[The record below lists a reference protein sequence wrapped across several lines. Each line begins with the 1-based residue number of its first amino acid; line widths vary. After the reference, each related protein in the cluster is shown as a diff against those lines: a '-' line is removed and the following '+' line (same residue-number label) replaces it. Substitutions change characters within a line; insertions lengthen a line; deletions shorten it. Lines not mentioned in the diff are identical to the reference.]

1 MYLIFD
7 TETTGLPRNW
17 SAPLNDLDNWP
28 RVIQIAWQLH
38 DVDGALIEAK
48 DYLIQPR
55 GFNIPFKAQDIH
67 GISTDLALRDGLLLE
82 EVIQKFV
89 NVLARTKFLIGHNLK
104 FDTNVLGAEFIR
116 SGINPK
122 LLEMPVLDTC
132 TPRSAQ
138 VTKIKGR
145 GNSFKIPKLSELHIK
160 LFGEEFK
167 EAHNATADVEASARC
182 FWELVR
188 LQHWSHDELGW
199 DQSSL
204 KKFQDSN
211 KGRIKPIGL
220 VHINFK
226 EESALISNS
235 INEVPEVLNAPNA
248 LGDINIKESED
259 FFHLHTHSQF
269 SVLQATAKVS
279 EMVQRVVDDGQS
291 ALGITD
297 IGNMMGAFQ
306 FIKAVGDYNRSR
318 PDGTK
323 ELKAIIGYEAYVCRN
338 RDDKSQKDDGYQI
351 PLLAKNKLGY
361 HNLARLSSAAYIEGF
376 YYVPR
381 IDKKILLEN
390 KEGLMVTT
398 GGLNGEIPQL
408 ILQVGEKQAEEAF
421 LWFKNEFG
429 SDFYAEIN
437 RHGLPEEDIV
447 NETLLRFCSSHN
459 VKPVAAN
466 NAFYLDQ
473 SEAEAHDI
481 LLCVKDNEKR
491 STPIG
496 RGKGFRYGFPNDQ
509 FYLTTKTEMSVKFSD
524 IPFALS
530 NLQDLLDKVD
540 NYPLAR
546 QVLLPKFEIPL
557 EFLGTKNNKEDQ
569 KIGENEYLKH
579 LTYLGAEKIYVNVTD
594 EIKERID
601 FELETIKKTG
611 YPGYFLI
618 VQDFCNAAREMD
630 VTVGPG
636 RGSAAGSAVAYCIGI
651 TNVDPISYNLLFE
664 RFLNPDR
671 VSLPDIDIDFDD
683 RGRDRVIQYVID
695 KYGSSQVAQIITYGK
710 MAAKSSIKDAAR
722 ALDLSFDQADK
733 LTKTVPDNQSLAN
746 VLGPDDKKIREQL
759 NGEDYKNA
767 KNLREF
773 YKADDNNGETLRQA
787 KVLEGSLRNTG
798 IHACG
803 VIITP
808 SDIRDLIPVAVAK
821 DSEMWCTQFDNAAVE
836 SAGLL
841 KMDFLGLK
849 TLTIIKDAV
858 LLVKKRHTISLEM
871 EDIPKD
877 DEATYRL
884 FQRGETVGIFQYESP
899 GMQKHLKDLKPTV
912 FADLIAMNALYR
924 PGPIEYIPSF
934 IKRKHGIE
942 PITYDVPDMEGFLKE
957 TYGITVY
964 QEQVMLLSQKLA
976 GFSKGEA
983 DVLRKAMGKKIK
995 SVLDQMKPKFIDGGA
1010 ERGHPGEILEKIW
1023 KDWEAFASYA
1033 FNKSHSTCYAW
1044 IAYQTAYLKANY
1056 PAEYMAAVLS
1066 NNMND
1071 IKQVTF
1077 FMEEC
1082 KRMKLD
1088 VLGPDVNESEDAF
1101 TVNEKGALRFG
1112 LLGMRGVGS
1121 AAVDFL
1127 IENRS
1132 DKGSYKNIFDFAR
1145 RVDLRIVN
1153 KGTWEALALGGGF
1166 DSFDGLHRAMLFSES
1181 SDGKTFLEKIRRY
1194 GQGMQDQESSS
1205 QVSLFGGDSGIDIQ
1219 EPELPVVDEWNNLEL
1234 LKRERDVN
1242 GIFLSAHPLDNYKFQ
1257 IQTFVKNSVS
1267 EMENL
1272 ETFVGDSSYRDYT
1285 IAGIISN
1292 VQVKTSRNGKEM
1304 GVFTLED
1311 HEGTREFVLFGK
1323 QFLNFREFLVD
1334 DIMVLIRG
1342 RVHRPNWAKNDSSA
1356 RLYADITNII
1366 LLSEIFE
1373 REARSIDIMSDIND
1387 VIVHRWHELGNIL
1400 RKYPG
1405 DSKVTF
1411 HVKDPITSVSVAM
1424 PSRNLK
1430 TNINQALL
1438 GEIDALDFVYAFVKT
1453 DQS

>member
-1 MYLIFD
+1 
-7 TETTGLPRNW
+7 
-17 SAPLNDLDNWP
+17 
-28 RVIQIAWQLH
+28 
-38 DVDGALIEAK
+38 
-48 DYLIQPR
+48 
-55 GFNIPFKAQDIH
+55 
-67 GISTDLALRDGLLLE
+67 
-82 EVIQKFV
+82 
-89 NVLARTKFLIGHNLK
+89 
-104 FDTNVLGAEFIR
+104 
-116 SGINPK
+116 
-122 LLEMPVLDTC
+122 
-132 TPRSAQ
+132 
-138 VTKIKGR
+138 
-145 GNSFKIPKLSELHIK
+145 
-160 LFGEEFK
+160 
-167 EAHNATADVEASARC
+167 
-182 FWELVR
+182 
-188 LQHWSHDELGW
+188 
-199 DQSSL
+199 
-204 KKFQDSN
+204 
-211 KGRIKPIGL
+211 
-220 VHINFK
+220 
-226 EESALISNS
+226 
-235 INEVPEVLNAPNA
+235 
-248 LGDINIKESED
+248 
-259 FFHLHTHSQF
+259 
-269 SVLQATAKVS
+269 
-279 EMVQRVVDDGQS
+279 
-291 ALGITD
+291 
-297 IGNMMGAFQ
+297 
-306 FIKAVGDYNRSR
+306 
-318 PDGTK
+318 
-323 ELKAIIGYEAYVCRN
+323 
-338 RDDKSQKDDGYQI
+338 
-351 PLLAKNKLGY
+351 
-361 HNLARLSSAAYIEGF
+361 
-376 YYVPR
+376 
-381 IDKKILLEN
+381 
-390 KEGLMVTT
+390 
-398 GGLNGEIPQL
+398 
-408 ILQVGEKQAEEAF
+408 
-421 LWFKNEFG
+421 
-429 SDFYAEIN
+429 
-437 RHGLPEEDIV
+437 
-447 NETLLRFCSSHN
+447 
-459 VKPVAAN
+459 
-466 NAFYLDQ
+466 
-473 SEAEAHDI
+473 
-481 LLCVKDNEKR
+481 
-491 STPIG
+491 
-496 RGKGFRYGFPNDQ
+496 
-509 FYLTTKTEMSVKFSD
+509 
-524 IPFALS
+524 
-530 NLQDLLDKVD
+530 
-540 NYPLAR
+540 
-546 QVLLPKFEIPL
+546 
-557 EFLGTKNNKEDQ
+557 
-569 KIGENEYLKH
+569 
-579 LTYLGAEKIYVNVTD
+579 
-594 EIKERID
+594 
-601 FELETIKKTG
+601 
-611 YPGYFLI
+611 
-618 VQDFCNAAREMD
+618 
-630 VTVGPG
+630 
-636 RGSAAGSAVAYCIGI
+636 
-651 TNVDPISYNLLFE
+651 
-664 RFLNPDR
+664 
-671 VSLPDIDIDFDD
+671 
-683 RGRDRVIQYVID
+683 
-695 KYGSSQVAQIITYGK
+695 
-710 MAAKSSIKDAAR
+710 
-722 ALDLSFDQADK
+722 
-733 LTKTVPDNQSLAN
+733 
-746 VLGPDDKKIREQL
+746 
-759 NGEDYKNA
+759 
-767 KNLREF
+767 
-773 YKADDNNGETLRQA
+773 
-787 KVLEGSLRNTG
+787 
-798 IHACG
+798 
-803 VIITP
+803 
-808 SDIRDLIPVAVAK
+808 
-821 DSEMWCTQFDNAAVE
+821 
-836 SAGLL
+836 
-841 KMDFLGLK
+841 
-849 TLTIIKDAV
+849 
-858 LLVKKRHTISLEM
+858 
-871 EDIPKD
+871 
-877 DEATYRL
+877 
-884 FQRGETVGIFQYESP
+884 
-899 GMQKHLKDLKPTV
+899 MQKHLKDLKPTS

-995 SVLDQMKPKFIDGGA
+995 SVLDQMKPKFINGGA

-1219 EPELPVVDEWNNLEL
+1219 EPELPLVDEWNNLEL

-1272 ETFVGDSSYRDYT
+1272 ETVVGDSSYRDYT

-1373 REARSIDIMSDIND
+1373 REARSIDIMSDVND